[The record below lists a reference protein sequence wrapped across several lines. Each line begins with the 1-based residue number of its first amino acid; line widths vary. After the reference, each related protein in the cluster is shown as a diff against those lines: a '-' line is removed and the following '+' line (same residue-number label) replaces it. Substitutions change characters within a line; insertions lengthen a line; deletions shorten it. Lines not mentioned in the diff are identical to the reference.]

1 MQRSQ
6 WDVTLGW
13 VSVVLLAIGAGQMA
27 TDRHTWRAVATLAIA
42 AAVGGIAWWKSKR
55 PPGRAKH

>member
-1 MQRSQ
+1 MQRPR

-27 TDRHTWRAVATLAIA
+27 TDSHTGRAIAALTIA